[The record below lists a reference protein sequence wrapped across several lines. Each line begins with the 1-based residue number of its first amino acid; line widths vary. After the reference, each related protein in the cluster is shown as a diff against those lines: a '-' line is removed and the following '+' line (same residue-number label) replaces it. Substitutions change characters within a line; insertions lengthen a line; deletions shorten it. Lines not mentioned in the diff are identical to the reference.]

1 MKVDHCPPDV
11 GHRKVSVF
19 GIKWVNFIEN
29 L

>member
-1 MKVDHCPPDV
+1 MKVDHCLPDV